1 MSDEVDR
8 AEAVH
13 RLNRAV
19 AGANEG
25 SGETTTSAAVPANMR
40 NKRYSVVI
48 PVFNSETIIGETIHR
63 TVAFFKDRNLSYE
76 LILVNDCSRDRSWE
90 VVQSKVREH
99 DHLIA
104 IDLLRNYGQHT
115 AVFCGM
121 QASTGDFVMTLD
133 DDMQNPPEEMAHL
146 IAKAG
151 EGHDVV
157 FGRFREKMHQS
168 YRRGGSRLIGLLNKH
183 VFRKPE
189 DLVVSNFR
197 IIRRDVVDAICA
209 YRTQQ
214 PYITGLTLLFASDP
228 ANVWVEHRARPG
240 GKSNYTS
247 LRIAQ
252 LVMRILFNYSS
263 FPLRV
268 VTSIG
273 FTVAVVSVVIGVVI
287 TLRTLL
293 VGSRVPGWTTIIS
306 LTAFLGGVIIVILG
320 MIGEYL
326 IRLINQSSTIAPYHI
341 RRRDESGA

>member
-1 MSDEVDR
+1 MSDED
-8 AEAVH
+8 ASAAH
-13 RLNRAV
+13 RLDRV
-19 AGANEG
+19 PAGANEG
-25 SGETTTSAAVPANMR
+25 SGETATSTSLPANMR
-40 NKRYSVVI
+40 DKSFSVVI
-48 PVFNSETIIGETIHR
+48 PVFNSETIVGETIDR
-63 TVAFFKDRNLSYE
+63 TVAFFKDRDLSYE

-90 VVQSKVREH
+90 VVQGKVREH

-115 AVFCGM
+115 AVYCGL

-146 IAKAG
+146 IVEAG

-157 FGRFREKMHQS
+157 FGRYREKMHEP
-168 YRRGGSRLIGLLNKH
+168 YRRVGSRFIGLINKH

-189 DLVVSNFR
+189 GLFVSNFR
-197 IIRRDVVDAICA
+197 IIRRNVVDAICN

-214 PYITGLTLLFASDP
+214 PYITGLTLMFASDP
-228 ANVWVEHRARPG
+228 ANVWVAHRARPV
-240 GKSNYTS
+240 GKSSYTS

-273 FTVAVVSVVIGVVI
+273 FTVAAFSVVIGVAI

-326 IRLINQSSTIAPYHI
+326 VRLINQSSTMAPYHI